1 MDERRKEL
9 NNMTVFGFGGL
20 DELARKYKIE
30 VDHMRKSEIVEAI
43 LNHEMKDTKPVKKTR
58 PPRNFAPTKLKALR
72 IAAGLTQKELAERS
86 GIKEGTLK
94 HYEQGSKCF
103 DLARLD
109 VIIKVCCALGC
120 KFEDIIENEETKELY
135 LNVK

>member
-1 MDERRKEL
+1 MEERRKEL

-20 DELARKYKIE
+20 AEIANKYKI
-30 VDHMRKSEIVEAI
+30 DAGHMKKSEMIEAI
-43 LNHEMKDTKPVKKTR
+43 LEHETKDTKPVKKKR
-58 PPRNFAPTKLKALR
+58 PPRNYAPTKLKALR
-72 IAAGLTQKELAERS
+72 IAAGLTQKELAERA

-103 DLARLD
+103 DMARLD

-120 KFEDIIENEETKELY
+120 KFEEIIENEETKELY
-135 LNVK
+135 LKLK